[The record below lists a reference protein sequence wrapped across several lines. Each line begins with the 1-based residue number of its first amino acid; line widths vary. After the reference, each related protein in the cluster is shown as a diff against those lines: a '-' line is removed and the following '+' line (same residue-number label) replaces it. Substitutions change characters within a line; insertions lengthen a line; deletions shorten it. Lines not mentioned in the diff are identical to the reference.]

1 MHCIWRAARR
11 IGDKP
16 CRYVVLRRGIHA
28 STYRCTP
35 GGKHRSD
42 VDDGAVARCAAVC
55 DAVLGSPR
63 PKELPIPTECLI
75 HQCLP
80 GLRVTYEDA

>member
-28 STYRCTP
+28 STYRGTP

-42 VDDGAVARCAAVC
+42 DGAVPRCAAVC